1 MWRRPPPACLSR
13 TTTRKA
19 GPPVSQIPGP
29 EASQGRS
36 AVVLTPPAR
45 HGHLAVLG
53 TCAEIGRAP
62 LRAELEH
69 IARGLGADP
78 VTVLADSPRGRDP
91 GTGRS
96 FSNCAL
102 SPDPA
107 HFAGSPS
114 APRIPGLGSRPPPA
128 ALTGEDPAANGRHC
142 QLGRPAWAPPRTS
155 LGLRRSLQRLIQCLT
170 W

>member
-1 MWRRPPPACLSR
+1 M
-13 TTTRKA
+13 
-19 GPPVSQIPGP
+19 SQIPGP

-53 TCAEIGRAP
+53 TFAEIGRAP
-62 LRAELEH
+62 LRAELER
-69 IARGLGADP
+69 IARGWAPTLSRSLP
-78 VTVLADSPRGRDP
+78 ISPRGRDP

-107 HFAGSPS
+107 HSRAPPQPRVSQAS
-114 APRIPGLGSRPPPA
+114 ARGLRPPP
-128 ALTGEDPAANGRHC
+128 
-142 QLGRPAWAPPRTS
+142 
-155 LGLRRSLQRLIQCLT
+155 
-170 W
+170 

>member
-1 MWRRPPPACLSR
+1 M
-13 TTTRKA
+13 
-19 GPPVSQIPGP
+19 SQIPGP

-53 TCAEIGRAP
+53 TFAEIGRAP

-78 VTVLADSPRGRDP
+78 VTVLADFPRGRDP

-128 ALTGEDPAANGRHC
+128 ALTGEDPAANGRHR

-155 LGLRRSLQRLIQCLT
+155 RSVSTPQALN
-170 W
+170 